1 MCFGE
6 NTVKDAVPVRN
17 DGAFQ
22 QILSAVCFVEKAF
35 RIATLNKEDLFLLI
49 LSE

>member
-1 MCFGE
+1 MNNAGKE
-6 NTVKDAVPVRN
+6 LWLSLNEA
-17 DGAFQ
+17 AFRQ
-22 QILSAVCFVEKAF
+22 FLSAVCFVEKAF